1 MAVDDECGIGL
12 VAAQHLIDRVSHG
25 SQLRRVELSLREY
38 RGVPGGK
45 EQVVAISQG
54 HLELFGEVEQHRCAR
69 ARATGLDEAQMT
81 RGDACLQ
88 PELEL
93 AEPALLT
100 PLSQQCADRGT
111 TRDHRHAGDPSPPTA
126 PNSLPLRSWTSS
138 ARTGSLA
145 SSIKWKGAARWKQ
158 PKLVES
164 YLDTWNETDPD
175 ARRSAVASVW
185 AEDAQY
191 VDPLASVSG
200 HDQIS
205 DLIGGVHQQA
215 PGHVFRLLDD
225 RVDTHHNLVRFS
237 WELVPASGGESLAV
251 GFDVAVTG
259 EDGRIRSVFGFLD
272 KVPGG

>member
-1 MAVDDECGIGL
+1 ME
-12 VAAQHLIDRVSHG
+12 
-25 SQLRRVELSLREY
+25 
-38 RGVPGGK
+38 
-45 EQVVAISQG
+45 
-54 HLELFGEVEQHRCAR
+54 
-69 ARATGLDEAQMT
+69 AT
-81 RGDACLQ
+81 
-88 PELEL
+88 
-93 AEPALLT
+93 
-100 PLSQQCADRGT
+100 
-111 TRDHRHAGDPSPPTA
+111 
-126 PNSLPLRSWTSS
+126 
-138 ARTGSLA
+138 
-145 SSIKWKGAARWKQ
+145 
-158 PKLVES
+158 KLVES

-205 DLIGGVHQQA
+205 ELIGGVHQQA

-237 WELVPASGGESLAV
+237 WELVPASGGESLAI

-272 KVPGG
+272 KVPGEG